1 MNAATSVSPHLRLLA
16 RAAAAGD
23 DNATER
29 LLQHAYVHVSRYYR
43 SWLADFPGGSALADE
58 LAQDALVRIAR
69 RPIAAEAPADT
80 DVVTTW
86 LTVARDLACE
96 VAAG

>member
-1 MNAATSVSPHLRLLA
+1 MNAATSVSPRLHLLA

-23 DNATER
+23 DHAMER

-43 SWLADFPGGSALADE
+43 SWLAGLPGGSALADE
-58 LAQDALVRIAR
+58 LAGETLARIAR
-69 RPIAAEAPADT
+69 NPLPPEGHAEADLFA
-80 DVVTTW
+80 TW

-96 VAAG
+96 VVAG